1 MQISDIKLG
10 HSGAGPRLAGN
21 TPVQVIAVTGGKGGT
36 GKTNIAINLAQAL
49 ANAGRR
55 TLLLD
60 ADLGM
65 ANVDVLLG
73 LEARHTLFDVL
84 YGPCRLEDI
93 ILTGTE
99 NLQVIPAASGVSQLA
114 NLGQQECAG
123 LVRAFSDLREPV
135 ETLVVDTATGIS
147 ASVASFCSAASEILV
162 VTSNEPAALRD
173 TAAQIRVLFS
183 EYGVDRF
190 RILANM
196 VNTAREGHELFQSIL
211 EQFTDNLDFSLFYAG
226 YIPVDDLLR
235 KAVALH
241 QPVVNAFPRSRSG
254 MALNNLA
261 KRVSH
266 WPQAH
271 HAGGHLEFFVERL
284 IHNENMEM
292 EVMS

>member
-10 HSGAGPRLAGN
+10 HSGAGSRLAGN

-211 EQFTDNLDFSLFYAG
+211 EQFTNNLDFSLFYAG

>member
-1 MQISDIKLG
+1 MQVSDVKLG
-10 HSGAGPRLAGN
+10 DFPARANLPGN

-36 GKTNIAINLAQAL
+36 GKTSVAVNLAQAL

-73 LEARHTLFDVL
+73 LEARLTLFDVL
-84 YGPCRLEDI
+84 YGPCKLEDI

-99 NLQVIPAASGVSQLA
+99 NLQIIPAASGVSQLA

-123 LVRAFSDLREPV
+123 LVRAFSDLREPL

-162 VTSNEPAALRD
+162 VACNEPAALRD

-183 EYGVDRF
+183 EYGVSRF

-196 VNTAREGHELFQSIL
+196 VSTAHEGRELFQSML
-211 EQFTDNLDFSLFYAG
+211 EQFISNLDFTLSYAG
-226 YIPVDDLLR
+226 YIPADDQLR

-241 QPVVNAFPRSRSG
+241 QPVVNAFPRSRSA

-261 KRVSH
+261 LRVSH
-266 WPQAH
+266 WPQPH

-292 EVMS
+292 EVVS